1 MSVKYRS
8 YLRINMKS
16 VIKLSLLALSISF
29 SFVGYAESK
38 SVEVLS
44 AVVKDQ
50 KIPGAQVVI
59 QRNGEQSISS
69 LSDDS
74 GNAQIGNNA
83 SDTNDSLI
91 IIKKSGYSTL
101 VAKCPCSGMSYALS
115 PTMKGLDSMR
125 VVLGWGSSP
134 SDLDSHM
141 VYPGNHIFFDHKL
154 GDNGNLDVD
163 DTDSYGPETI
173 TLTRRENG
181 KPYVYAVHDYSDK
194 SDPDTRNLSNSEAKV
209 FVYVGESLVRTYYV
223 PKDQSGNLW
232 TVFKVNENGAIE
244 DVNNIKGISV
254 DAGDIDNVL
263 TPLLNSNATLPH
275 QNWGTEQIDI
285 SNALNLKGEESYRR
299 KQYEEAISFFTESVN
314 NYSENGKA
322 YGNLGLVY
330 QKVGRTAEAI
340 WANRKAIAL
349 ASGKNASTI
358 RAGANYNIGKI
369 YEGEGQ
375 YNEALNYY
383 NAAKNEKQNPVYD
396 NAILRVSSK
405 IN

>member
-1 MSVKYRS
+1 
-8 YLRINMKS
+8 MKG

-134 SDLDSHM
+134 TDLDSHM
-141 VYPGNHIFFDHKL
+141 VYPGNHIFFNHKL

-163 DTDSYGPETI
+163 DTDSFGPETI

-181 KPYVYAVHDYSDK
+181 KPYIYAVHDFSDK
-194 SDPDTRNLSNSEAKV
+194 HEPETNNLSRSDAKV
-209 FVYVGESLVRTYYV
+209 FVYIGDSLVRTYYV

-232 TVFKVNENGAIE
+232 TVFKINENGAIE
-244 DVNNIKGISV
+244 DINSIKGVSV
-254 DAGDIDNVL
+254 YGGDIDNVL
-263 TPLLNSNATLPH
+263 SILLKSNATLPH
-275 QNWGTEQIDI
+275 QNWDAEQINI
-285 SNALNLKGEESYRR
+285 SNMLNLKGEESYRR
-299 KQYEEAISFFTESVN
+299 EQYEEAISLFTNSIN

-340 WANRKAIAL
+340 WANRKAIVL

-383 NAAKNEKQNPVYD
+383 KAAKNEKQNPVYD

-405 IN
+405 VN